1 MLNQV
6 VLVGRLTDDI
16 EVTTT
21 EEGKKYSNLTL
32 AVQRTYKNVDGIYE
46 ADFVR
51 CILWNA
57 IAQSTS
63 EYCHKGDIV
72 GIKGRL
78 QVNSYEDKDGNK
90 RYSTEVIA
98 EKVTFLSS
106 KKAETFEEED
116 EDDE

>member
-6 VLVGRLTDDI
+6 VLVGRLTSDV

-21 EEGKKYSNLTL
+21 EDGRKVSNLTL
-32 AVQRTYKNVDGIYE
+32 AVQRTFKNSDGIYE
-46 ADFVR
+46 ADFIK
-51 CILWNA
+51 CTLWNA
-57 IAQSTS
+57 VAASTS

-78 QVNSYEDKDGNK
+78 QVTNYEDKDGNK
-90 RYSTEVIA
+90 KTSTEVIA

-106 KKAETFEEED
+106 KK
-116 EDDE
+116 EDDDKK

>member
-16 EVTTT
+16 EVSTV
-21 EEGKKYSNLTL
+21 EKGKKVTSLIL
-32 AVQRTYKNVDGIYE
+32 AVQRTFKNSDGIYE
-46 ADFVR
+46 TDFIK
-51 CILWNA
+51 CTLWNA
-57 IAQSTS
+57 IASSTS

-78 QVNSYEDKDGNK
+78 QVTTYEDKDGNK
-90 RYSTEVIA
+90 KTSTEVIA

-106 KKAETFEEED
+106 KKEEK
-116 EDDE
+116 